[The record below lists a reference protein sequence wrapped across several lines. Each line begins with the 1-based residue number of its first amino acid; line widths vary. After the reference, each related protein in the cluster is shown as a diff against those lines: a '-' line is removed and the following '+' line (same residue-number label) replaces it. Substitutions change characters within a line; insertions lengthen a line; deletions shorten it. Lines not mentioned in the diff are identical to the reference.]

1 MSLNSDKDI
10 FKNDDSDWTVS
21 NSVYF
26 ELDFYLF
33 ILLTHT
39 FISSNLPSIEYL
51 ITPSIPST
59 Y

>member
-39 FISSNLPSIEYL
+39 FISSNLSSIEYL